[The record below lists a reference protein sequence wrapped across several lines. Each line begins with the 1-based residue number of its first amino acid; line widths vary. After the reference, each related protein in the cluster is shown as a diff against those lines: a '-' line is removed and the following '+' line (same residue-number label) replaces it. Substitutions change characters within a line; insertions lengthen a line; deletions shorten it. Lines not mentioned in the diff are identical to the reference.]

1 MALRVQR
8 SPRVSRKLSA
18 RAMDSLE
25 ASHAA
30 KRRRLALAD
39 GVKGQMELDALWS
52 QLLWFELRSDLGE
65 MEHRIALASAGG
77 PHAMQAMEVSESLL
91 QQRRQNLQ
99 TKRPKKPQW
108 KR

>member
-1 MALRVQR
+1 
-8 SPRVSRKLSA
+8 
-18 RAMDSLE
+18 MDSLE

>member
-1 MALRVQR
+1 
-8 SPRVSRKLSA
+8 
-18 RAMDSLE
+18 
-25 ASHAA
+25 
-30 KRRRLALAD
+30 
-39 GVKGQMELDALWS
+39 VKGQMELDALWS
-52 QLLWFELRSDLGE
+52 QLLWFELRSDLRE

>member
-1 MALRVQR
+1 
-8 SPRVSRKLSA
+8 
-18 RAMDSLE
+18 MDSLE

-77 PHAMQAMEVSESLL
+77 PHAMQAMEVSDACRCQGNAVFHL
-91 QQRRQNLQ
+91 
-99 TKRPKKPQW
+99 PKVAPQLKP
-108 KR
+108 K